1 VTQTLVEAK
10 NLKKYFPIKE
20 GLLKIEKFV
29 KAVDD
34 VSFQVRRGET
44 LGVVGE
50 SGCGKSTVARC
61 LLRLIEPTDGEIT
74 YQFEESGSIDLLKAR
89 RRELHELRRHM
100 QIVFQ
105 DPFSSLNPRMLIK
118 DLVAEPL
125 RTFKA
130 ASGLELLRTVRRLL
144 QFVGLGDEHLYRY
157 PHEMSGGQ
165 LQRVCVA
172 RAIAL
177 EPEFLILDEPTSAL
191 DVSVQAQILNL
202 LKRLQKDLGM
212 TYLFITHNLKV
223 VDFMADRIA
232 VMYLGKIVEVAQR
245 GELFGKP
252 MHPYS
257 QALLSAIPAAHPDAK
272 RLEKAIELVG
282 DVPEP
287 INPPLGCPFHP
298 RCPSVFDQ
306 CGFEGRD
313 LLAYFDSNL
322 DTETMRRLAVRARD
336 MNISIAAKD
345 PRSPEALQTAQ
356 TLIDNGRKLGQP
368 MFSAIESVNEERRGE
383 VTVIFR
389 PAVQPL
395 LQSAGHDHEVS
406 CFLYHPPSASSGA
419 LRH

>member
-1 VTQTLVEAK
+1 MTQTLVEAT
-10 NLKKYFPIKE
+10 NLKKYFPIKA
-20 GLLKIEKFV
+20 GLLKIGGYV

-34 VSFQVRRGET
+34 VSFEIRRGET

-74 YQFEESGSIDLLKAR
+74 YQFEGSGSVDFLKAR
-89 RRELHELRRHM
+89 KRELHELRRHM

-118 DLVAEPL
+118 DIVAEPL

-130 ASGLELLRTVRRLL
+130 ASGRGVLDNVRRLL
-144 QFVGLGDEHLYRY
+144 SFVGLGEEHLYRY

-177 EPEFLILDEPTSAL
+177 DPEFLILDEPTSAL

-202 LKRLQKDLGM
+202 LKRLQKELGM

-245 GELFGKP
+245 GEFFEKT

-257 QALLSAIPAAHPDAK
+257 QALLSAIPAADPDAK

-298 RCPSVFDQ
+298 RCPRVFDR
-306 CGFEGRD
+306 CGLEGRD
-313 LLAYFDSNL
+313 LHAYLDSNL
-322 DTETMRRLAVRARD
+322 DIETMKKLAISVRDTR
-336 MNISIAAKD
+336 ISIAAKD
-345 PRSPEALQTAQ
+345 PRSPEALQTVQ

-389 PAVQPL
+389 PPVQPP
-395 LQSAGHDHEVS
+395 LQSAGYDHEVS
-406 CFLYHPPSASSGA
+406 CFLYHPLNTLSG
-419 LRH
+419 H